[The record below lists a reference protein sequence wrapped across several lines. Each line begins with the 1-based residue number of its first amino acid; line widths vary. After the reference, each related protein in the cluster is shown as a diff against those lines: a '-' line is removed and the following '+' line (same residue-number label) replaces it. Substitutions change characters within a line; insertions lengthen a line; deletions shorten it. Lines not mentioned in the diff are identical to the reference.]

1 MEVLHVLWHLKKKKV
16 SRFYVHKSMWESG
29 QWGKAGY
36 SGASSGLFTL
46 KSPFGAT
53 GTQLPHRVRGY
64 MGQVFLLFPL
74 GSPQEVLKYCPE
86 RPGYWPPPLPTL
98 PPPPWSSSPRWARVH
113 VSPFTPATATL
124 APSEGVPLPGGR
136 PPHFL
141 LILKLLLN
149 KKWTPSLISM
159 VVKSV

>member
-36 SGASSGLFTL
+36 SRASSGLFTL

-74 GSPQEVLKYCPE
+74 GSPQEVQRGLGVLTPTSADPSTPSLKLLASVGQSSCESLYPSYCHS
-86 RPGYWPPPLPTL
+86 GPLRRGT
-98 PPPPWSSSPRWARVH
+98 
-113 VSPFTPATATL
+113 TAWR
-124 APSEGVPLPGGR
+124 A

-149 KKWTPSLISM
+149 KKWTPSLISL